1 LTADKKAPL
10 ITPTLAWFMFVT
22 ILANLGSMMSL
33 PLLSLPA
40 PYIGGRL
47 WDQFS
52 PQFPMWITAI
62 ILLVSTI
69 PVWLRFK
76 LPEETPEAP
85 QSPTVEMA
93 D

>member
-1 LTADKKAPL
+1 MTVDNKTPL
-10 ITPTLAWFMFVT
+10 ITPTLAWFMFVM

-33 PLLSLPA
+33 PLISLPP
-40 PYIGGRL
+40 PYIEGRL

-69 PVWLRFK
+69 PVWFKFK

-85 QSPTVEMA
+85 QSPNVEIA